1 MFISP
6 SPTSRDI
13 EAPGFTSPGR
23 PGLLYSLH
31 STWHVVGGWGG
42 EQMDGMGA
50 GRGTGRVD
58 GWGEGGRMMVDGWVV
73 EGGWMEDG
81 RADGWEGV
89 DG

>member
-31 STWHVVGGWGG
+31 STWHVVGGWESKWTEWGLG
-42 EQMDGMGA
+42 EARVEWMDGE
-50 GRGTGRVD
+50 RVD
-58 GWGEGGRMMVDGWVV
+58 G
-73 EGGWMEDG
+73 
-81 RADGWEGV
+81 
-89 DG
+89 